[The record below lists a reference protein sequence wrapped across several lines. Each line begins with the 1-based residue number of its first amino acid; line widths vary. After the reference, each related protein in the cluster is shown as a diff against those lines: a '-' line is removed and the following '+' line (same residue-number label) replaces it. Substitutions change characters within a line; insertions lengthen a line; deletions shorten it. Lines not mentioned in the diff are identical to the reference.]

1 MEMKLLIRLTTLQ
14 ILVPSLMSVPERE
27 RRENSYGNCCWKLQ
41 QPPFKESQAVS
52 LFQRP
57 RERPPSSCFYWSVL
71 FLLGWLWHIVDLI
84 LIIFF
89 LNFFF
94 LGSANE
100 LITKKKVQVI
110 VGMNKWKEV
119 ALVAVIGNKANV
131 PVLSFAAPA
140 ITSTIL
146 QHRWPFLI
154 QMANSDSA

>member
-1 MEMKLLIRLTTLQ
+1 M
-14 ILVPSLMSVPERE
+14 
-27 RRENSYGNCCWKLQ
+27 
-41 QPPFKESQAVS
+41 
-52 LFQRP
+52 
-57 RERPPSSCFYWSVL
+57 
-71 FLLGWLWHIVDLI
+71 
-84 LIIFF
+84 
-89 LNFFF
+89 
-94 LGSANE
+94 GSANE

>member
-1 MEMKLLIRLTTLQ
+1 M
-14 ILVPSLMSVPERE
+14 
-27 RRENSYGNCCWKLQ
+27 
-41 QPPFKESQAVS
+41 
-52 LFQRP
+52 
-57 RERPPSSCFYWSVL
+57 
-71 FLLGWLWHIVDLI
+71 
-84 LIIFF
+84 
-89 LNFFF
+89 
-94 LGSANE
+94 
-100 LITKKKVQVI
+100 I